1 MLPITILI
9 PTMNRPDYL
18 QRALAYYREAGF
30 DGCILIGDSSEG
42 EAADRV
48 RALAEH
54 FCRGGYRIRLL
65 HFPRSVPLGGVWR
78 VMVAAVDTKYVTFA
92 GDDDLQIPGSLRAGL
107 AFLESEP
114 SYAGA
119 KCVMVEVWTGQASP
133 HGEIV
138 GAYLTPFPDYD
149 TDSALQRFVTYS
161 QMALSVQYGIYRTE
175 VCRVAY
181 ELVPEPYLPY
191 FSEEFIPCSVS
202 VVLGKVKSLP
212 NFGTVQQ
219 VDGSGGV
226 WRRQTIFDL
235 IRTPEWPV
243 VSRLFQ
249 ARLAELLTR
258 IDRIVPADAERLTE
272 RVLWWHVNM
281 LMNHQYNKKHEE
293 QPEQERENSPDLL
306 TALDRSQEFALVRD
320 IFRRRRDIPFQA

>member
-48 RALAEH
+48 RAVAEH
-54 FCRGGYRIRLL
+54 FGGTYRIRLFR
-65 HFPRSVPLGGVWR
+65 FPPAVPLIGVWR
-78 VMVAAVDTKYVTFA
+78 AMVAAVDTKYVTFA
-92 GDDDLQIPGSLRAGL
+92 GDDDLQVPGGLRAGV
-107 AFLESEP
+107 AFLEQEP
-114 SYAGA
+114 GYAAA
-119 KCVMVEVWTGQASP
+119 KCAMVEVWTGQAGP
-133 HGEIV
+133 YGEIA
-138 GAYLTPFPDYD
+138 GAFLTPFPSYD
-149 TDSALQRFVTYS
+149 TDSAVQRFATYS
-161 QMALSVQYGIYRTE
+161 QMALSIQYGIYRTE
-175 VCRVAY
+175 VWRAAY

-191 FSEEFIPCSVS
+191 FGEEFIPCSAC

-226 WRRQTIFDL
+226 WKRRTMFDL
-235 IRTPEWPV
+235 IRAPEWPAL
-243 VSRLFQ
+243 SRIFQ
-249 ARLAELLTR
+249 TRLAELLTR
-258 IDRIVPADAERLTE
+258 IDRIVPADAERVTE
-272 RVLWWHVNM
+272 QILWWHVNM
-281 LMNHQYNKKHEE
+281 FMNHQYKTKHEK
-293 QPEQERENSPDLL
+293 QPEQERQNSPDLL

-320 IFRRRRDIPFQA
+320 VFRRRRDIPFQA